1 MKNFNKGGRSFDRKG
16 GFSRGGNAE
25 HHIMHKAVCSEC
37 GKSCEVPFR
46 PSGDKPVYCSDCFKS
61 KDKSGSS
68 RQYSRDFNKP
78 SYLEKKMFKATCSQC
93 GDSCEVPFRPTG
105 EKPVLCSSC
114 FGKDPRS
121 ADRKPVEVN
130 SGRFDGQLKTI
141 NEKLDK
147 ILRMLNQTEIKK
159 PVETVKPAIESAI
172 KKKAKTKA
180 GLKKKATKAKP
191 KAKKKK

>member
-1 MKNFNKGGRSFDRKG
+1 M
-16 GFSRGGNAE
+16 
-25 HHIMHKAVCSEC
+25 
-37 GKSCEVPFR
+37 
-46 PSGDKPVYCSDCFKS
+46 
-61 KDKSGSS
+61 
-68 RQYSRDFNKP
+68 
-78 SYLEKKMFKATCSQC
+78 
-93 GDSCEVPFRPTG
+93 
-105 EKPVLCSSC
+105 LCSSC